1 MGYFDG
7 LTSSA
12 FQKSPEGQ
20 TLFYPNGK
28 LGKGYVVNEAQVAE
42 LKTFIKR
49 YYMIILPLVI
59 IGVMTIKLYTI
70 IFILLSFP
78 LYYIPIYKIL
88 GKSAVKTDQKYSIK
102 DNMQNVG
109 KSMGKGTAIAL
120 LITDIIL
127 LLISIPLAFD
137 EKSRIIGIFSIAF
150 WTLGLF
156 VFINYVRAASK
167 SK

>member
-28 LGKGYVVNEAQVAE
+28 MGKGYIVDEKKEAQ
-42 LKTFIKR
+42 LRNFIKR
-49 YYMIILPLVI
+49 YYMIIFPIII
-59 IGVMTIKLYTI
+59 IGSITIKFYTL
-70 IFILLSFP
+70 IFVLLSLP
-78 LYYIPIYKIL
+78 LYYLPVYKIL
-88 GKSAVKTDQKYSIK
+88 GKDATKTEQKYSIK

-109 KSMGKGTAIAL
+109 QSMGKGTAIGL

-127 LLISIPLAFD
+127 LLISIPLAMN
-137 EKSRIIGIFSIAF
+137 EETRVIGIVSIVF

-156 VFINYVRAASK
+156 VFINYLKAALRNK
-167 SK
+167 